1 MRRPQ
6 KSELMRSES
15 CQSGPVSRI
24 TTFLPAFASTAATTE
39 PEAPAPTMAT
49 STFSCVAMSPLLQG
63 RDVRH
68 VGNAE
73 RRVALGRAIHHV
85 DGVAA
90 QHEVHECAG
99 RTLPAFDLVLAHQI
113 DEVARSEE
121 HTSELQSH
129 LNVV

>member
-1 MRRPQ
+1 
-6 KSELMRSES
+6 MRSDS
-15 CQSGPVSRI
+15 CQSGPVSS
-24 TTFLPAFASTAATTE
+24 TPPFLPAFASTAANTE

-49 STFSCVAMSPLLQG
+49 STFSCVAMSPPLQG

-73 RRVALGRAIHHV
+73 RRVALDGAIHHV

-99 RTLPAFDLVLAHQI
+99 RPLPAFDLVLAHQI
-113 DEVARSEE
+113 DEVALLVACKAREPACV
-121 HTSELQSH
+121 LR
-129 LNVV
+129 LACAING

>member
-1 MRRPQ
+1 
-6 KSELMRSES
+6 MRSEC
-15 CQSGPVSRI
+15 CQSGPVSR
-24 TTFLPAFASTAATTE
+24 TAPCVPAFASAAATTE

-49 STFSCVAMSPLLQG
+49 STSSCAAMSPPLQG

-73 RRVALGRAIHHV
+73 RLVAFERAIHHV

-99 RTLPAFDLVLAHQI
+99 RTLPALDLVLAHQI
-113 DEVARSEE
+113 DQVA
-121 HTSELQSH
+121 L
-129 LNVV
+129 LVA